1 VTRTDTATLKATTA
15 IVSVVALFAAG
26 DSFTH
31 VYDLARQHNQ
41 PVVSAALLA
50 LAGDG
55 LVAAA
60 SAAMLAAVRS
70 GRPVPVR
77 ARILLVLGIGAT
89 VWAAG
94 AAAATGAGAAA
105 GAHAG
110 SLRPRPGTMLE
121 FPVPGR

>member
-1 VTRTDTATLKATTA
+1 LRLDRWLRSTSLHCGGRRDPHRHGHAQGHYRHRLGRRAVRRR
-15 IVSVVALFAAG
+15 

-41 PVVSAALLA
+41 PVVFAALLP

-70 GRPVPVR
+70 GRPAPVR

-89 VWAAG
+89 E
-94 AAAATGAGAAA
+94 TGEA
-105 GAHAG
+105 
-110 SLRPRPGTMLE
+110 
-121 FPVPGR
+121 